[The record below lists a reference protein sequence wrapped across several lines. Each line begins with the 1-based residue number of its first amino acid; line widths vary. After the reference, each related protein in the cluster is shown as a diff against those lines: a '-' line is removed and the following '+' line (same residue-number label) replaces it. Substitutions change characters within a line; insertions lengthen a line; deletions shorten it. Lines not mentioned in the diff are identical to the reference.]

1 MQNFATLMSSILYLS
16 RITIERESVH
26 IGYNEAWEIILS
38 KYLGYSHLQNIHTY
52 TKLPEIL
59 KFFFK

>member
-1 MQNFATLMSSILYLS
+1 MQNFATLISSILYLS

-52 TKLPEIL
+52 TKMP
-59 KFFFK
+59 